1 MHYGNSPGVA
11 LLALVIAVVI
21 FLVLREIFCWY
32 WKINR
37 MVELL
42 ESIDANLR
50 GRSAGAPGARR
61 DWGTP

>member
-1 MHYGNSPGVA
+1 MMNYGNSPGMAV
-11 LLALVIAVVI
+11 LAIIIAVVI

-37 MVELL
+37 LVELL

-50 GRSAGAPGARR
+50 GRDANAPGARH
-61 DWGTP
+61 D

>member
-1 MHYGNSPGVA
+1 MHNGYPLGTALGA
-11 LLALVIAVVI
+11 LLVLAVI
-21 FLVLREIFCWY
+21 FLVLREILCWY

-50 GRSAGAPGARR
+50 NRAGTPGARN
-61 DWGTP
+61 DY

>member
-1 MHYGNSPGVA
+1 
-11 LLALVIAVVI
+11 LLALIIAVVI

-50 GRSAGAPGARR
+50 GRAAGAPGAGR
-61 DWGTP
+61 DWSRP